1 MEASSFIQV
10 RLGGVAA
17 LRGMIGKD
25 RLVALKSGSTLYDL
39 IDKLERRHT
48 KRNAGHDYERSGLV

>member
-1 MEASSFIQV
+1 MEASSFIEV

-17 LRGMIGKD
+17 LSGIIGKD
-25 RLVALKSGSTLYDL
+25 RLIALKNGSTFGDL